1 MSLPGILVHICFP
14 DRKKREV
21 GGVRTRSIG
30 AIYQQKKVITQT
42 FFRFSLRSHSLEL
55 HACPLI
61 PVPTDHTNLLP
72 CLLASGGGGR
82 VARATKRL
90 RVGSAYF
97 LPLPAGPQSASEEV
111 GLQRPQPTSS
121 SPLLQLGSHRY
132 RQSPSPLTSLSISH
146 WFLLGFPSGANGK
159 EFACQC
165 RRPRRCGFNPWVE
178 QMPGRGHGN
187 PLQYSCQ
194 GNPWIEEPGGL

>member
-14 DRKKREV
+14 DRKKRDGEA
-21 GGVRTRSIG
+21 GKVRTRSIG
-30 AIYQQKKVITQT
+30 AIYQQKKIITQI
-42 FFRFSLRSHSLEL
+42 FFRFPLRSHSLEL

-61 PVPTDHTNLLP
+61 PVLIDHTNLLP
-72 CLLASGGGGR
+72 FSRHLVVG
-82 VARATKRL
+82 VARTTRRL

-121 SPLLQLGSHRY
+121 SPLLWLGSHRY
-132 RQSPSPLTSLSISH
+132 RQSPSPLTPLSISH
-146 WFLLGFPSGANGK
+146 WFFLGFPSGANGK

-187 PLQYSCQ
+187 PLRYSCQ
-194 GNPWIEEPGGL
+194 GNPWLEEPGGL